1 MSIDEIGGFAIK
13 ITYQQNGISAIKPF
27 YSVGGQIKGGVDAF
41 FIGGK
46 ESIIGPS
53 ADGWYRISVPFD
65 FFGDAE
71 NVHSKLFKVQMW
83 VTPENVQVAEDG
95 FIIGSSKYSTYA
107 QWLKKVKLDRLNSDF
122 SNIMIV
128 KCITKPNISILN
140 ANVRSTVVTVV
151 QREFS
156 LNPLIVG
163 QVELFDDEY
172 LDQYRFTLYDDS
184 GKEIESSGW
193 IQNDSYNE
201 VSVTHRF
208 KQTLKDNTDYSVDF
222 EILTGSGYQGS
233 AEKPYKFQTCSSML
247 GDLKYWDFKYE
258 ESEFDRENA
267 CATLQLQYTRSL
279 TNILGRNYL
288 ILRTDQDSNY
298 SIWEPLKYFMIDSEN
313 EMSFERNDNDYY
325 IFRDFTVECGKKYR
339 YGLVEENNIGSR
351 SNVLEMTGFGDSQF
365 TTQTV
370 QIFFEYSYIFANG
383 IQLRLPFDCELSSFK
398 RTKLQSKVDTIGSKY
413 PTICTNGMADYA
425 EFPISATISIL
436 SDEYDTFIQKNEKGM
451 YQNGDLLFA
460 TDFFKQLR
468 KRYPCEN
475 IPANEESYRNEVTTN
490 NNDNNT
496 LYERIFRETVIDFLG
511 NNKPKLFKSS
521 TEGNMIIGLINVSTT
536 PEKSVNRMFSKL
548 SATAYEIMD
557 NTLENMNEYSIID
570 IGAYND
576 EIDLRRVGLGQLS
589 GCFTGLKTREKD
601 SIRDTRAE
609 KQDLIQIIKGRCNSV
624 VQGTLQRNFKRIKS
638 FWIELHPDI
647 DNQKEKKKL
656 DNLLPHYVLETEIGD
671 QTWSALTDRAWNN
684 IVPFYVTEAIKG
696 DTSANPKSYG
706 VYEKDSKTQEFFLS
720 EDEEWV
726 DGKQYYWDYQ
736 ESELYKLRA
745 ARRDLLKK
753 IEDNRTMANA
763 ISTVPMIVNDTKIY
777 VGINQIYS
785 FDDDEVDIQSL
796 CFDFTTPVVF
806 NYTYEYNLKL
816 AEKETVLSE
825 DKSEIFGQVVGIFTS
840 KENTLY
846 AYDLGFEDRETETV
860 SFPVDKDGI
869 KQSHWD
875 VFRTNNIG
883 KVIKERC
890 MQRIADAYNCTSA
903 FEDAGKDSNDNQR
916 YYYQDD
922 EWGLYYTF
930 GDFIGLKFEALPG
943 THIAIKY
950 LQGSET
956 IVKDYYMNESY
967 CLVIKPSNDLRI
979 MDIYVN
985 DDDSS
990 NKFLAIDYICQTSQT
1005 RVAAKKVVTE

>member
-71 NVHSKLFKVQMW
+71 NVRGKLFKVQMW
-83 VTPENVQVAEDG
+83 ITPENVQVVEDG
-95 FIIGSSKYSTYA
+95 FIIGSSKYSTYS

-128 KCITKPNISILN
+128 KCITKPKISILN

-156 LNPLIVG
+156 LNPLIAG

-233 AEKPYKFQTCSSML
+233 AEKLYKFQTCSSML
-247 GDLKYWDFKYE
+247 GDLKYWNFKYE

-365 TTQTV
+365 TIQTV

-436 SDEYDTFIQKNEKGM
+436 SDEYDTFIQKNENGM

-475 IPANEESYRNEVTTN
+475 ISANGESYRNEVTTN
-490 NNDNNT
+490 NNDDNT
-496 LYERIFRETVIDFLG
+496 LYERIFREAVIDFLG

-521 TEGNMIIGLINVSTT
+521 TEGNMIIGLISVSTT

-570 IGAYND
+570 IGSYND
-576 EIDLRRVGLGQLS
+576 EINLRRVGLGQLS

-601 SIRDTRAE
+601 SIKDTQSE

-647 DNQKEKKKL
+647 DNQKEIDKL
-656 DNLLPHYVLETEIGD
+656 NNLLPRYVLETEIGD
-671 QTWSALTDRAWNN
+671 QTWNTLTDRAWNN
-684 IVPFYVTEAIKG
+684 IVPFYVTEAIKN
-696 DTSANPKSYG
+696 DISANPKSYG
-706 VYEKDSKTQEFFLS
+706 VYEKNSKTQEFFLS

-745 ARRDLLKK
+745 ARRDLLQK
-753 IEDNRTMANA
+753 IESNRTMANA
-763 ISTVPMIVNDTKIY
+763 ISTVPMIVNDTRIY

-916 YYYQDD
+916 YYYQDT

-950 LQGSET
+950 LQGSEI

-990 NKFLAIDYICQTSQT
+990 NKFLAVDYICQTSQAK
-1005 RVAAKKVVTE
+1005 VAAKKVVTE